1 MCAKA
6 SGKLLGKNYDGEFE
20 ALWKKQKDTPWEGQC
35 TIEMMQEF
43 ARANEINFIAFH
55 GNRKCVHQTADSDK
69 WLTMFA
75 WDEHGY
81 FAKNSRPYVQT
92 PLHSGVKTQKV
103 EMERDIAYKK
113 KDPALWLGEVKAG
126 VFFHG

>member
-1 MCAKA
+1 MEK
-6 SGKLLGKNYDGEFE
+6 Y
-20 ALWKKQKDTPWEGQC
+20 KDTPWEGQC

-113 KDPALWLGEVKAG
+113 KGSGIMVRRSQSRC
-126 VFFHG
+126 FFSRII